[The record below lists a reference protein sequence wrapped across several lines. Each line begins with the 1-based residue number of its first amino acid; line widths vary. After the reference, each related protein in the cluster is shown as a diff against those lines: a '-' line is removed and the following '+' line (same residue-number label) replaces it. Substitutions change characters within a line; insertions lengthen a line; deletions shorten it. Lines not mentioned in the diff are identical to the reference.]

1 MEYIKFTE
9 EDVQA
14 RIDLCQ
20 KKMNE
25 QGFEGIVFSAESNLN
40 YYSNFHT
47 HAPWTTFTR
56 PMFLFVPKEGKPVL
70 YLHIFQTPDARAISK
85 ACDIRGFESLLGPN
99 ASQVAEIMHE
109 LNMGSGKIG
118 FEKGYEQLMGFQI
131 NLYEGL
137 KEELSSASFEDASDL
152 IWSQRLIK
160 SPKEIEC
167 IRRACD
173 ATSYA
178 HDKIFKNIKAGMTEH
193 EVSRLVKQ
201 YMLEGGADQP
211 GFVLITAGEG
221 NYDRIS
227 KTATDRE
234 LQDGDLIV
242 LDLGSCYNG
251 YWSDFCRLAVVG
263 EISEERREIQRKVH
277 EVTIR
282 ASKVMKPGVAVADVA
297 RACAEEMVKVGFEA
311 NFDCGRMGH
320 GMGLMSTEPP
330 SVTIYD
336 ETILEE
342 GMIINLEPGIVN
354 ELGAFNLEENFVI
367 TKDGCE
373 MLSSASREFYS
384 I

>member
-1 MEYIKFTE
+1 MDYITFTE
-9 EDVQA
+9 EDIQG

-70 YLHIFQTPDARAISK
+70 YLHIFQTPDAKAISK
-85 ACDIRGFESLLGPN
+85 ACEIRGFESLLGPDTK
-99 ASQVAEIMHE
+99 QVGDIMRE
-109 LNMGSGKIG
+109 LNMASGKIG
-118 FEKGYEQLMGFQI
+118 FEKGYEQLIGFQI

-137 KEELSSASFEDASDL
+137 KEELSEASFEDASDL

-167 IRRACD
+167 IRRACN

-227 KTATDRE
+227 KTATERV

-242 LDLGSCYNG
+242 LDLGSRYNH

-263 EISEERREIQRKVH
+263 EISEERKELQRKVH

-320 GMGLMSTEPP
+320 GMGLLSTEPP

-336 ETILEE
+336 ETILQE

-373 MLSSASREFYS
+373 MLSSASREFHS
-384 I
+384 V

>member
-1 MEYIKFTE
+1 MEYINFTE
-9 EDVQA
+9 DDIQA

-20 KKMNE
+20 KNMNE
-25 QGFEGIVFSAESNLN
+25 QGFEGVVFSAESNMN

-85 ACDIRGFESLLGPN
+85 ACDIRAFESLLGPN
-99 ASQVAEIMHE
+99 ALQIAEIMRE

-167 IRRACD
+167 IRRACN

-242 LDLGSCYNG
+242 LDLGARYNH

-263 EISEERREIQRKVH
+263 EISEERREIQRKVR
-277 EVTIR
+277 EVTMR

-320 GMGLMSTEPP
+320 GMGLLSTEPP

-373 MLSSASREFYS
+373 LLSSASREFHS
-384 I
+384 V

>member
-1 MEYIKFTE
+1 MEYINFTE
-9 EDVQA
+9 EDIQA

-20 KKMNE
+20 KNMNE
-25 QGFEGIVFSAESNLN
+25 QGFEGVVFSAESNMN

-85 ACDIRGFESLLGPN
+85 ACDIRAFESLLGPN
-99 ASQVAEIMHE
+99 ALQIAEIMRE

-167 IRRACD
+167 IRRACN

-242 LDLGSCYNG
+242 LDLGARYNH

-263 EISEERREIQRKVH
+263 EISEERREIQRKVR
-277 EVTIR
+277 EVTMR

-320 GMGLMSTEPP
+320 GMGLLSTEPP

-373 MLSSASREFYS
+373 LLSSASREFHS
-384 I
+384 V